1 MVLIS
6 TSTAPALCPCAVL
19 VRYWA
24 NGQSGFKKGREGVY
38 LEIER
43 CLARPQETA
52 ISEGQPPSTPP
63 SSLERERRCGSWK
76 RQQAMPA
83 SLVHTR
89 AQTTLPIIQP
99 SSSWTVAH
107 RAVVLLPASADDAGS
122 AIYRGSDP
130 IFFGSWWKGGK
141 LFPFRNSRLA
151 LPSPCSPGAPASPCY
166 INQGLV
172 SPD

>member
-63 SSLERERRCGSWK
+63 SSLEREEMWILEAATSHARFPHAHTCTDHSPHHPALQLVDGSPPCRCS
-76 RQQAMPA
+76 
-83 SLVHTR
+83 
-89 AQTTLPIIQP
+89 
-99 SSSWTVAH
+99 
-107 RAVVLLPASADDAGS
+107 
-122 AIYRGSDP
+122 
-130 IFFGSWWKGGK
+130 
-141 LFPFRNSRLA
+141 
-151 LPSPCSPGAPASPCY
+151 SPCVCR
-166 INQGLV
+166 
-172 SPD
+172 